1 MDVLLQDLRFGV
13 RRLRSR
19 PGFTAIAVLTLAL
32 GIGANAAIF
41 SLIRGILLEP
51 LPYAEADRLVMVWKP
66 GRESDQTW
74 LSRREWVEYSRSTR
88 SFEQL
93 AGYTDANANLTEGA
107 EPERVRSAFVTGN
120 TFDALGVGAVRGR
133 AFTPEDDRPGQTD
146 IVLLG
151 YNLWQRRFAGS
162 PDVVGKVIRV
172 NGTARTVVG
181 VMPSDFRLPLDYREE
196 QPTELWLPAGIDPA
210 NAGDFG
216 DREYFLFGRLRAG
229 VTAGAATADL
239 HSVLRE
245 WEQKGYVDNKDGRLR
260 RDALPLQELLTG
272 NVKPALLVLFGAVGF
287 ILLIACANVTNLL
300 LARADARRRDV
311 ATQAALGASRSR
323 IVRQLLTESG
333 VLALLGAALGIVL
346 AFVGLRAAL
355 ALTPVNVIRMRGVS
369 LDLVVL
375 VFSALLAL
383 GATVLAGLAPALQ
396 LARVDLGSAMS
407 VGGRSG
413 AVTLRKGLRRA
424 LVLAETALSV
434 VLVIG
439 AGLLLRSFVELRRID
454 LGFSPENI
462 LTLRIGLPATEYREP
477 ARAVGFYQELL
488 QRVEALSGVRSAAGV
503 RLLPLTGTIGDWS
516 IMIENQPRPPG
527 SNPNGDWQ
535 IVTPRYFETMG
546 VELVRGRFLTD
557 ADGANAPPVVLIDEN
572 MAKRYWPGEDALG
585 KRFHLGTR
593 NQPWMTIVG
602 ITRPVRHNAV
612 VEEPRTEMFLPH
624 AQFAL
629 QTGSA
634 PLGMTIVVKT
644 TGEPLA
650 LLPAVREQVRTL
662 NASLPI
668 SEVRTMEQVTAAA
681 LAQPRFLTV
690 LLGVFGSLALL
701 LAAIGLY
708 GVISYMAARR
718 THEIGLRMALGAARG
733 TVIRMVLSEGLLLAT
748 AGVACGVT
756 ASIWLTR
763 FLAGQLYG
771 VRPLDPLVFASVPLL
786 LIVIASAAAFVPAVR
801 AARTSPLVA
810 LRNG

>member
-1 MDVLLQDLRFGV
+1 MDVLLQDLRFSV

-41 SLIRGILLEP
+41 SLIRAILLEP
-51 LPYAEADRLVMVWKP
+51 LPYAEADRLVMVWQP

-88 SFEQL
+88 SFEHL
-93 AGYTDANANLTEGA
+93 AGYMDANANLTEGT
-107 EPERVRSAFVTGN
+107 EPERVRSALVTGN
-120 TFDALGVGAVRGR
+120 TFDALGVGALRGR
-133 AFTPEDDRPGQTD
+133 TFTPEDDRPGQSD

-162 PDVVGKVIRV
+162 ADVIGKVVRV

-181 VMPSDFRLPLDYREE
+181 VMPPDFLLPLDYREE
-196 QPTELWLPAGIDPA
+196 QPTELWIPAGIDPS
-210 NAGDFG
+210 NPGEFG
-216 DREYFLFGRLRAG
+216 DRSYFLFGRLRAG
-229 VTAGAATADL
+229 VTVAAASGDL
-239 HSVLRE
+239 HGVMRE
-245 WEQKGYVDNKDGRLR
+245 WEQKGYVHNEDQRLR
-260 RDALPLQELLTG
+260 RDAIPLQELLTG
-272 NVKPALLVLFGAVGF
+272 NVKPALFVLFGAVGF

-300 LARADARRRDV
+300 LARADARRGDV

-323 IVRQLLTESG
+323 IIRQLLTESG
-333 VLALLGAALGIVL
+333 VLALLGGVLGIVL
-346 AFVGLRAAL
+346 AFIGLRAAL

-375 VFSALLAL
+375 AFSALLAL

-396 LARVDLGSAMS
+396 LARVDLGNAMS
-407 VGGRSG
+407 IGGRSG
-413 AVTLRKGLRRA
+413 AVTLRKSLRRA

-454 LGFSPENI
+454 LGFEPENL
-462 LTLRIGLPATEYREP
+462 LTLRVGLPITEYREP
-477 ARAVGFYQELL
+477 VRAVGFFQELV
-488 QRVEALSGVRSAAGV
+488 QRIEGLPGVRSAAGV
-503 RLLPLTGTIGDWS
+503 RLLPLTRTMCDWS
-516 IMIENQPRPPG
+516 IVIENQPRPPG

-535 IVTPRYFETMG
+535 VVTPGYFKTMG
-546 VELVRGRFLTD
+546 VRLVRGRFLTN
-557 ADGANAPPVVLIDEN
+557 ADGPNAPPVVVIDEN

-585 KRFHLGTR
+585 KRFHMSTMDR
-593 NQPWMTIVG
+593 PWMTIVG

-612 VEEPRTEMFLPH
+612 VEEQRTEMFVPH
-624 AQFAL
+624 AQFSL
-629 QTGSA
+629 QTDYA
-634 PLGMTIVVKT
+634 PLAMTIVVKT
-644 TGEPLA
+644 AGEPLA
-650 LLPAVREQVRTL
+650 LLPAVREQVRAL
-662 NASLPI
+662 NPSLPI
-668 SEVRTMEQVTAAA
+668 AEVRAMEQVTAAA

-733 TVIRMVLSEGLLLAT
+733 TVIRMVLGEGLLLAGL
-748 AGVACGVT
+748 GVVCGVT
-756 ASIWLTR
+756 ASVWLTR
-763 FLAGQLYG
+763 LLAGQLYG
-771 VRPLDPLVFASVPLL
+771 VQPLDPLVFAGVPLL
-786 LIVIASAAAFVPAVR
+786 LIVVASVAAFVPALR

-810 LRNG
+810 LRQG